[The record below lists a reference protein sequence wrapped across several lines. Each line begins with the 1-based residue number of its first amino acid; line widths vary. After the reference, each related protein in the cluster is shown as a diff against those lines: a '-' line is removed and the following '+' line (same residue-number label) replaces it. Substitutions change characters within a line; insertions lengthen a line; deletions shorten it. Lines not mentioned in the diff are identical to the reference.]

1 MSETFNLGLPFIDG
15 AQAQK
20 HVTHNEALR
29 KIDTQ
34 IHAHVLQRDLTSPPS
49 GPQESDAYLIAE
61 NATGFWQGHDNEF
74 AVFQDGA
81 WVFSSIK
88 AGFVL
93 WVISD
98 EILTVWSGV
107 EWLDFVAAGSTSTQV
122 DLFGVNATPDTTN
135 RLTVASDAVLF
146 NHAGSNMQQKLN
158 KNGIADTASLVLQNG
173 YSGRA
178 EFGLVGD
185 DDIKSLARWFCLA

>member
-81 WVFSSIK
+81 WAYSSIK
-88 AGFVL
+88 AGFTL
-93 WVISD
+93 WVIAD
-98 EILTVWSGV
+98 DMLTVWSGV
-107 EWLDFVAAGSTSTQV
+107 EWLDFVSAASVPTQT
-122 DLFGVNATPDTTN
+122 DMLGVNAVSYTH
-135 RLTVASDAVLF
+135 LTLPTKA
-146 NHAGSNMQQKLN
+146 
-158 KNGIADTASLVLQNG
+158 
-173 YSGRA
+173 
-178 EFGLVGD
+178 
-185 DDIKSLARWFCLA
+185 